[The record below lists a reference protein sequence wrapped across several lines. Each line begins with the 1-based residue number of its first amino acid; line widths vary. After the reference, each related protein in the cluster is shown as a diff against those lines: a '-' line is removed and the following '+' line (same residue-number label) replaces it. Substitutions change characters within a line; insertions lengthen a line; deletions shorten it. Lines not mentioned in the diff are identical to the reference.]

1 MYFTLCIFS
10 AGLRTEEPF
19 AMLSGKTK
27 LGDGNSIFFVFF
39 FCPPPPPPQ
48 RDNQRQTEGA
58 DTNQEPHDA
67 NLVSSAH
74 ATLHYRYSM
83 PTIKINKVT
92 NKPYKNLQRIHIIGD
107 LVHIETVIS

>member
-1 MYFTLCIFS
+1 MIKV
-10 AGLRTEEPF
+10 
-19 AMLSGKTK
+19 SGSRGGGGGKK
-27 LGDGNSIFFVFF
+27 KNNQRKMCDGNFIFFFL
-39 FCPPPPPPQ
+39 PPPPPQ

-74 ATLHYRYSM
+74 ETLHDRYSM

-92 NKPYKNLQRIHIIGD
+92 NKPYKYLQIHIIGD

>member
-1 MYFTLCIFS
+1 MIKVSGSRGGGGGGGARIKIIKEKCAMGIF
-10 AGLRTEEPF
+10 
-19 AMLSGKTK
+19 
-27 LGDGNSIFFVFF
+27 IFFFL
-39 FCPPPPPPQ
+39 PPPPPPQ
-48 RDNQRQTEGA
+48 RDDQRQTEGA

-74 ATLHYRYSM
+74 ETLHDRYSM

-92 NKPYKNLQRIHIIGD
+92 NKPYKYLQIHIIGD